1 MGNLNK
7 IENWKSNL
15 GLLPIHLFSAKT
27 ENKFILLNGG
37 VGDFCID
44 TNPDKNPN
52 EYFSY
57 AWSSNTKNFV
67 TLKEDRVFLYNWLR
81 DKEEDY
87 SIRDIESNL
96 PKFYEYLIKYSF
108 KSEYDITPF
117 ILNIYRELRRET
129 GEKDEGINAINQLIL
144 SLLAIENGNETKN
157 INFAKWGLSKEI
169 IPLSNINYYI
179 QTLEKGL
186 RINGKHLTPNID
198 LIFRHSAGELFQ
210 EAQKEAIFYNRQ
222 LGLFGGF
229 VGDYDLKQKM
239 YSSLH
244 YTPSFL
250 ARSIV
255 EYSLSKLDINKIDNL
270 KILDPACG
278 SSEFLLEALKQLKAL
293 GYNRRVEVHG
303 WDISETA
310 IHISKFLLNYEKREW
325 GENLE
330 INIEKVENSLTK
342 EWDDDYNLVLMNPPF
357 ISWELLS
364 KQDRVIV
371 QESLGNVAKKKPNL
385 ASVFIYKAVNHL
397 KENGIIGTVMP
408 SSILLMDSYKKL
420 REIIEEQLT
429 LLLVGKLGNFVLE
442 DALTDASILIGKK
455 PKSSELPLL
464 VWSKNEKGIIN
475 NVFRDLR
482 KVNYNHIPYVTENKK
497 HNIYKPDI
505 YPEKENWKVISYQE
519 QKLKKH
525 LQKYVVLGHLK
536 TVQDIFNVKQGIRTG
551 NNKVFKISK
560 DFYNGLPDN
569 EKAFFK
575 PEIDNYAIKKGVLS
589 IVNYVW
595 FPYSDEKQILI
606 NDEEEL
612 KQKVPTYFT
621 QSLSPN
627 KQQLISRKKKIQY
640 WWSLSDYAPRLLP
653 ITSKLISSEFGRS
666 GSFAFDKEGV
676 FVVERG
682 NAWIPKKEFKREDY
696 YYFYLALFNSSFF
709 EELLSI
715 YSKQLAGGKW
725 YDLGKKYTADIPIPE
740 ITSEL
745 EQSFVYEKIVEFGKQ
760 ISLEEFFYFNVID
773 DYLKEY
779 IYKVEA

>member
-1 MGNLNK
+1 MSDLNK
-7 IENWKSNL
+7 IENWKNNL
-15 GLLPIHLFSAKT
+15 GLLPIHLFST
-27 ENKFILLNGG
+27 ETKDKFILLNGG

-44 TNPDKNPN
+44 INPDKNPI

-67 TLKEDRVFLYNWLR
+67 TLKNNRVFLYNWLK

-87 SIRDIESNL
+87 SINDIKSNL
-96 PKFYEYLIKYSF
+96 PKFYDYLVKDSYR
-108 KSEYDITPF
+108 SEYDITPF

-129 GEKDEGINAINQLIL
+129 GEKDEGISAINQLLL
-144 SLLAIENGNETKN
+144 SLIAIESGNDIKNLDMSNWGLQQSINPLPN
-157 INFAKWGLSKEI
+157 IND
-169 IPLSNINYYI
+169 YI
-179 QTLEKGL
+179 QTLKSGL
-186 RINGKHLTPNID
+186 RIKGRELTPNID

-229 VGDYDLKQKM
+229 VGDYNLKQKM

-255 EYSLSKLDINKIDNL
+255 EYSLSKLDINQIDNL

-278 SSEFLLEALKQLKAL
+278 SSEFLLEVLKQLKSL

-310 IHISKFLLNYEKREW
+310 INISKFLLNYEKREW

-357 ISWELLS
+357 ISWELLN

-371 QESLGNVAKKKPNL
+371 QESLSNLAKKKPNL
-385 ASVFIYKAVNHL
+385 ASAFIYKAVNHL

-420 REIIEEQLT
+420 RERIEEQLT
-429 LLLVGKLGNFVLE
+429 LLLVGKLGNFVFE
-442 DALTDASILIGKK
+442 DALTDASILIGKR

-497 HNIYKPDI
+497 YNIYKPNI

-525 LQKYVVLGHLK
+525 LQKFVALGQLK

-560 DFYNGLPDN
+560 KFYIELPDN
-569 EKAFFK
+569 EKKYFRPAVDNDA
-575 PEIDNYAIKKGVLS
+575 IDKGVLN
-589 IVNYVW
+589 IVNYIW
-595 FPYSDEKQILI
+595 YPYNNEGLEIKTEQQLQEKSPYFYTNIL
-606 NDEEEL
+606 L
-612 KQKVPTYFT
+612 
-621 QSLSPN
+621 PN
-627 KQQLISRKKKIQY
+627 KPKLVSRSRKDENS
-640 WWSLSDYAPRLLP
+640 WWVLSEHRAWLRSRYP
-653 ITSKLISSEFGRS
+653 KLVSTEFGHS
-666 GSFAFDKEGV
+666 GSFAFDKEGH

-682 NAWIPKKEFKREDY
+682 NAWIPKKEFKKEDY

-709 EELLSI
+709 DELLSI
-715 YSKQLAGGKW
+715 FSKEILNG
-725 YDLGKKYTADIPIPE
+725 YDLGKKYTSEIPIPE
-740 ITSEL
+740 ITTEL
-745 EQSFVYEKIVEFGKQ
+745 EQSFVYEKLVDFGKE
-760 ISLEEFFYFNVID
+760 ISLGEFFYFNLID

>member
-1 MGNLNK
+1 MSDLNK
-7 IENWKSNL
+7 IENWKNKL
-15 GLLPIHLFSAKT
+15 GLLPIHLFSAQT
-27 ENKFILLNGG
+27 EDKFILLNGG

-67 TLKEDRVFLYNWLR
+67 TLKESRVSLYNWLK
-81 DKEEDY
+81 DKKEDY
-87 SIRDIESNL
+87 AIRDIENNL
-96 PKFYEYLIKYSF
+96 PKFYEYLVKYSS

-144 SLLAIENGNETKN
+144 SLLAVENGNEIKN
-157 INFAKWGLSKEI
+157 INFDKWGLSESI
-169 IPLSNINYYI
+169 SPLPNLDYYI

-186 RINGKHLTPNID
+186 RINDKHLSPNID

-255 EYSLSKLDINKIDNL
+255 EYSLSKLNINEIDNL

-278 SSEFLLEALKQLKAL
+278 SSEFLLEVLKQLKSL
-293 GYNRRVEVHG
+293 GYNKRVEIHG

-310 IHISKFLLNYEKREW
+310 INISKFLLNYEKREW
-325 GENLE
+325 GENLN

-342 EWDDDYNLVLMNPPF
+342 EWDNDYDLILMNPPF

-364 KQDRVIV
+364 SKDRYIV
-371 QESLGNVAKKKPNL
+371 QKSLGNVSRKKPNL

-408 SSILLMDSYKKL
+408 SSILLMDSYRKL
-420 REIIEEQLT
+420 REEIKEQLT
-429 LLLVGKLGNFVLE
+429 LLLVGKLGNFVFE

-455 PKSSELPLL
+455 PKSNELPLL

-482 KVNYNHIPYVTENKK
+482 KVNYKHIPYVTENKQY
-497 HNIYKPDI
+497 NIYKPEI
-505 YPEKENWKVISYQE
+505 YPDKENWKVISYQE

-525 LQKYVVLGHLK
+525 LYKFVSLGELK

-551 NNKVFKISK
+551 NNKVFKIDLNKFNS
-560 DFYNGLPDN
+560 LL
-569 EKAFFK
+569 ERERVFFR
-575 PEIDNYAIKKGVLS
+575 PVIDNDTINKGSLN
-589 IVNYVW
+589 IINYVW
-595 FPYSDEKQILI
+595 FPYDKNGLVFQNE
-606 NDEEEL
+606 NEL
-612 KQKVPTYFT
+612 KEKTPIFYEYLFAHKDI
-621 QSLSPN
+621 LE
-627 KQQLISRKKKIQY
+627 KRKGVNL
-640 WWSLSDYAPRLLP
+640 WWELTRPRNWQF
-653 ITSKLISSEFGRS
+653 SKYPKLVSTEFGHS
-666 GSFAFDKEGV
+666 GSFAFDKKGE

-682 NAWIPKKEFKREDY
+682 NAWIPKKEFKKEDY
-696 YYFYLALFNSSFF
+696 YYFYLSLFNSSFF

-725 YDLGKKYTADIPIPE
+725 YDLGKKYTAEIPIPE
-740 ITSEL
+740 ITAEL
-745 EQSFVYEKIVEFGKQ
+745 EHSFVYEKLVDFGKQ
-760 ISLEEFFYFNVID
+760 ISLGEFFYFNLID

-779 IYKVEA
+779 IYKIEA

>member
-1 MGNLNK
+1 MSDLNK
-7 IENWKSNL
+7 IENWKNNL
-15 GLLPIHLFSAKT
+15 GLLPIHLFSAQT

-67 TLKEDRVFLYNWLR
+67 TLKENRVFLYNWLR

-87 SIRDIESNL
+87 SIKDIESNL
-96 PKFYEYLIKYSF
+96 PKFYEYLIRYSS

-169 IPLSNINYYI
+169 IPLSNIDYYI

-229 VGDYDLKQKM
+229 VGNYDLKQKM

-255 EYSLSKLDINKIDNL
+255 EYSLSKLDFNEIDNL

-278 SSEFLLEALKQLKAL
+278 SSEFLLEVLKQLKSL

-310 IHISKFLLNYEKREW
+310 INISKFLLNYEKRGW

-342 EWDDDYNLVLMNPPF
+342 EWDNDYNLILMNPPF
-357 ISWELLS
+357 ISWELLN
-364 KQDRVIV
+364 KQDREIV

-385 ASVFIYKAVNHL
+385 ASVFIFKTVKHL
-397 KENGIIGTVMP
+397 KENGVLGTVMP

-420 REIIEEQLT
+420 REEIKEQLT
-429 LLLVGKLGNFVLE
+429 LLLVGKLGNFVFE
-442 DALTDASILIGKK
+442 DALTDASILIGKR

-464 VWSKNEKGIIN
+464 VWSKNEKGVIN

-497 HNIYKPDI
+497 YNIYKPDI

-525 LQKYVVLGHLK
+525 LQKLILLRKLK
-536 TVQDIFNVKQGIRTG
+536 TVQELFNVKQGIRTG
-551 NNKVFKISK
+551 NNRVFKISK
-560 DFYNGLPDN
+560 EFYDGLPEN
-569 EKAFFK
+569 EKKFFR
-575 PEIDNYAIKKGVLS
+575 PAIDNDAIRNGFLN
-589 IVNYVW
+589 IINYSW
-595 FPYSDEKQILI
+595 FPYSNNKEILLTS
-606 NDEEEL
+606 EEQL
-612 KQKVPTYFT
+612 KKYVSSYY
-621 QSLSPN
+621 SRILKPN
-627 KQQLISRKKKIQY
+627 KEHLQNRKKKVPY
-640 WWSLSDYAPRLLP
+640 WWSLSDYAPRILP
-653 ITSKLISSEFGRS
+653 LDKRLVSTEFGHS
-666 GSFAFDKEGV
+666 GSFAFDKKGEY
-676 FVVERG
+676 VVERG
-682 NAWIPKKEFKREDY
+682 NAWIQKKEFKNEDY
-696 YYFYLALFNSSFF
+696 YYFYLAIFNSTFF
-709 EELLSI
+709 EKLLSI

-725 YDLGKKYTADIPIPE
+725 YDLGKKYTAEIPIPE
-740 ITSEL
+740 ITAEL
-745 EQSFVYEKIVEFGKQ
+745 EQSFVYEKLVDFGKQ
-760 ISLEEFFYFNVID
+760 ISNNEFFYFNVID

>member
-1 MGNLNK
+1 MSDLNK
-7 IENWKSNL
+7 IENWKNNL
-15 GLLPIHLFSAKT
+15 GLLPIHLFSPQT

-67 TLKEDRVFLYNWLR
+67 TLKENRVFLYNWLK
-81 DKEEDY
+81 DKKEDY

-96 PKFYEYLIKYSF
+96 PKFYEYLVKYSS

-129 GEKDEGINAINQLIL
+129 GEQDEGVNAINQLIL
-144 SLLAIENGNETKN
+144 SLLTIKNGNEIKN
-157 INFAKWGLSKEI
+157 INFAKWGLSKDI
-169 IPLSNINYYI
+169 IPLSNIDYYI

-255 EYSLSKLDINKIDNL
+255 EYSLSKLDIDKVDNL

-278 SSEFLLEALKQLKAL
+278 SSEFLLEALKQLKSI
-293 GYNRRVEVHG
+293 GYDKKVEIHG
-303 WDISETA
+303 WDISDTA
-310 IHISKFLLNYEKREW
+310 INISKFLLNYEKNEW
-325 GENLE
+325 GNNLN
-330 INIEKVENSLTK
+330 INIKKVENSLTE
-342 EWDDDYNLVLMNPPF
+342 EWDNDYDIILMNPPF
-357 ISWELLS
+357 ISWELLNN
-364 KQDRVIV
+364 QDREIV
-371 QESLGNVAKKKPNL
+371 QESLGNVARKKPNL

-397 KENGIIGTVMP
+397 NENGIIGTVMP
-408 SSILLMDSYKKL
+408 SSMLLMDSYKKL
-420 REIIEEQLT
+420 REKIKEQLS
-429 LLLVGKLGNFVLE
+429 LLLVGKLGNFVFG

-455 PKSSELPLL
+455 PKSNELPVLI
-464 VWSKNEKGIIN
+464 WTKNEKGIIN

-497 HNIYKPDI
+497 YNIYKPEI

-525 LQKYVVLGHLK
+525 LHKFVSLGKLK
-536 TVQDIFNVKQGIRTG
+536 KIQDIFNVKQGVRTG
-551 NNKVFKISK
+551 NNKVFRISK
-560 DFYNGLPDN
+560 EFYQRLPEN
-569 EKAFFK
+569 ERKYFR
-575 PEIDNYAIKKGVLS
+575 PSVDNYSIKNGVLK
-589 IVNYVW
+589 ILNYIW
-595 FPYSDEKQILI
+595 YPYNTIGIEIKTEK
-606 NDEEEL
+606 EL
-612 KQKVPTYFT
+612 QEKTPYFY
-621 QSLSPN
+621 QNVLSPN
-627 KQQLISRKKKIQY
+627 KQKLISRARKDENS
-640 WWSLSDYAPRLLP
+640 WWFLSEHRAWLRQKY
-653 ITSKLISSEFGRS
+653 SKLVSTEFGHS
-666 GSFAFDKEGV
+666 GSFAFDKKGE

-682 NAWIPKKEFKREDY
+682 NAWIPKKEFKKEDY

-709 EELLSI
+709 DKLLSI
-715 YSKQLAGGKW
+715 FSKEILKG
-725 YDLGKKYTADIPIPE
+725 YDLGKKYTSEIPIPE
-740 ITSEL
+740 ITTEL
-745 EQSFVYEKIVEFGKQ
+745 EQSFVYEKLVEFGKQ
-760 ISLEEFFYFNVID
+760 ISDNEFFYFNLID

-779 IYKVEA
+779 IYKVEV